1 MGDAQGERLTVYE
14 RSVDFPPR
22 SIGEDA
28 QVSERAKPRK
38 SPAVHHAA
46 CMMRSAMWVPRP

>member
-38 SPAVHHAA
+38 SSAVHHAA
-46 CMMRSAMWVPRP
+46 RA